1 MEYTTVSTQK
11 IGNLVINLDEF
22 LELLYSVDDIL
33 EASDLDEKYPEVEKL
48 QEEMRLIIQILESS
62 DGTFT
67 RVSNLLMKLA
77 FYINSIYNK

>member
-11 IGNLVINLDEF
+11 IGNLVVNLDDF

-48 QEEMRLIIQILESS
+48 QQEIQQVIQVLESA

-67 RVSNLLMKLA
+67 KVSNLLIKLA
-77 FYINSIYNK
+77 FYINSVFNK